1 MLKHRIKIKMAL
13 DHDTNLTDVCQL
25 LSTGKGVTFDSG
37 GISLKPGANMDEM
50 RGDMGGAACTVA
62 TIYAASILKLK
73 VNLVGEL
80 ALPPDVQLQK
90 HSLIGVF
97 FSFFENYLLS
107 FICLSSTIR
116 RSESNVHFCMHS
128 LGCILSMEIVMAH
141 FRFFKLTLWRQNFLL
156 NFSTPCI

>member
-1 MLKHRIKIKMAL
+1 MCGEIGLHRITFSTVLKHRTKIKMAL

-37 GISLKPGANMDEM
+37 GISLKPSANMDEM

-73 VNLVGEL
+73 VNLVGKF

-90 HSLIGVF
+90 CS
-97 FSFFENYLLS
+97 
-107 FICLSSTIR
+107 
-116 RSESNVHFCMHS
+116 
-128 LGCILSMEIVMAH
+128 
-141 FRFFKLTLWRQNFLL
+141 
-156 NFSTPCI
+156 